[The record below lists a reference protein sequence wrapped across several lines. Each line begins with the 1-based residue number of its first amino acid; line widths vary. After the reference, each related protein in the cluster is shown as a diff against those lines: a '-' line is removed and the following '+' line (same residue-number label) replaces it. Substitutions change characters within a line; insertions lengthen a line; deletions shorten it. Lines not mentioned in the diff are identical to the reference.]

1 MKNLKTVHN
10 PSIIHILYLNKARYK
25 IMLRI
30 NAWKKHSDPNK
41 TVIAKD
47 RVIYAI
53 AELISSVACYLPF

>member
-1 MKNLKTVHN
+1 MKHSKSIHN
-10 PSIIHILYLNKARYK
+10 PSIIHILNKARYK

-30 NAWKKHSDPNK
+30 NAWKKYSDPNK

>member
-1 MKNLKTVHN
+1 MKNSKSIHN
-10 PSIIHILYLNKARYK
+10 PSIIHILIKAMYK